1 METPLV
7 YHVNLHNWVFSLPH
21 PDKKTKSMADGDV
34 YENVNKTVTMLMEN
48 WWKLVIV
55 SMVMNNYKR
64 NKDKRVT
71 NW

>member
-48 WWKLVIV
+48 W
-55 SMVMNNYKR
+55 
-64 NKDKRVT
+64 
-71 NW
+71 